1 MWKNEIEEM
10 SKAESL
16 GMDDRSRN
24 ASIILGEERHM
35 KETAHITTEQVAAI
49 NAALEKNYRV
59 ELIPL
64 KDGVKIVKVSRAEI
78 KTK

>member
-1 MWKNEIEEM
+1 
-10 SKAESL
+10 
-16 GMDDRSRN
+16 
-24 ASIILGEERHM
+24 M

-49 NAALEKNYRV
+49 NAALEKNFRI

-78 KTK
+78 KSK

>member
-1 MWKNEIEEM
+1 
-10 SKAESL
+10 
-16 GMDDRSRN
+16 
-24 ASIILGEERHM
+24 M
-35 KETAHITTEQVAAI
+35 KETAHITTEQIAVI

-64 KDGVKIVKVSRAEI
+64 KDGVKIVKVSRAEV

>member
-1 MWKNEIEEM
+1 
-10 SKAESL
+10 
-16 GMDDRSRN
+16 
-24 ASIILGEERHM
+24 M
-35 KETAHITTEQVAAI
+35 KEAAHITTEQVAAI

-64 KDGVKIVKVSRAEI
+64 KDGVKIVKVSRAEV

>member
-1 MWKNEIEEM
+1 M
-10 SKAESL
+10 
-16 GMDDRSRN
+16 GDC
-24 ASIILGEERHM
+24 
-35 KETAHITTEQVAAI
+35 TVHITDEQVAAI

-78 KTK
+78 KAK

>member
-1 MWKNEIEEM
+1 MGDG
-10 SKAESL
+10 AVHL
-16 GMDDRSRN
+16 
-24 ASIILGEERHM
+24 
-35 KETAHITTEQVAAI
+35 TAEQVAAI

-78 KTK
+78 KAK

>member
-1 MWKNEIEEM
+1 
-10 SKAESL
+10 
-16 GMDDRSRN
+16 MDDRSRN
-24 ASIILGEERHM
+24 ASIILGEERRM
-35 KETAHITTEQVAAI
+35 KDTSHITTEQVAAI

-78 KTK
+78 KAK

>member
-24 ASIILGEERHM
+24 ASIILGEERRM

-49 NAALEKNYRV
+49 NAALEKNFRI

-78 KTK
+78 KAK

>member
-1 MWKNEIEEM
+1 
-10 SKAESL
+10 
-16 GMDDRSRN
+16 MDDRSRN

>member
-24 ASIILGEERHM
+24 ASIILGEERRM
-35 KETAHITTEQVAAI
+35 KETSHITTEQVAAI

-78 KTK
+78 KAK

>member
-1 MWKNEIEEM
+1 
-10 SKAESL
+10 
-16 GMDDRSRN
+16 MDYRSRN
-24 ASIILGEERHM
+24 ASIILGEERRM

-64 KDGVKIVKVSRAEI
+64 KDGVKIVKVSRAEV

>member
-1 MWKNEIEEM
+1 
-10 SKAESL
+10 
-16 GMDDRSRN
+16 MDDRSRN
-24 ASIILGEERHM
+24 ASIILVEERRM

-49 NAALEKNYRV
+49 NAALAKNFRI

-78 KTK
+78 KSK